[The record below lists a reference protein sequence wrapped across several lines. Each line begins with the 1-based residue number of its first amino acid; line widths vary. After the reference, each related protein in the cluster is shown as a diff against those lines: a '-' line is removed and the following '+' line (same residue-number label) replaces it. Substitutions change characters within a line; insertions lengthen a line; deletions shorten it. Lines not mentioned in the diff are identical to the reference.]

1 MRFEREFA
9 AAGGLLMAG
18 CDPTG
23 YGGVV
28 PGFGDQRNVELLVE
42 AGFSPVEAIRIATLN
57 GAVYMGKDAQI
68 GSIAPGKDADIVV
81 LGGNPAERIENVERV
96 ELVFKDGVGFDP
108 VKLIQSVSGLVGL
121 R

>member
-1 MRFEREFA
+1 M
-9 AAGGLLMAG
+9 LMAG

-42 AGFSPVEAIRIATLN
+42 AGFTPLEAIRIASLN
-57 GAVYMGKDAQI
+57 GAKFLGRDSSV
-68 GSIAPGKDADIVV
+68 GSIAAGKAADLVV
-81 LGGNPAERIENVERV
+81 LGGNPAEKIENIEKVET
-96 ELVFKDGVGFDP
+96 VFKDGVGYDSAAL
-108 VKLIQSVSGLVGL
+108 VRSVSGLVGL